1 MFKEFGK
8 NPQLDMFSSPPSGM
22 LRGSSL
28 KDYLKMTFGIIFPAN
43 PL

>member
-8 NPQLDMFSSPPSGM
+8 NPQLDMFSSPSGM

-28 KDYLKMTFGIIFPAN
+28 KDYLKNDFWDNISR
-43 PL
+43 